1 MSVLHSFGVEIVI
14 SGWWLVAHSLSGGLG
29 GFHVAWLA
37 PFTRWATCLT
47 TKHWTVGVT
56 HMTCT
61 PHLHCMPSHLGL
73 LHSWTRL
80 PAWPWNIELMLHTS
94 PAFCVYMSSY
104 FGLLHSVIHTQDHQA
119 SSPWNNEQMMFQTS
133 LGLYIKF
140 TKWLE
145 LPKSLHQWHSVTPW
159 KCTFPYTKDC
169 LPLPLHISNMILF
182 FHLYK
187 LLRSLSVFHFS

>member
-80 PAWPWNIELMLHTS
+80 PAWPWNIEQLMLHTS

-104 FGLLHSVIHTQDHQA
+104 FSLLHSVIHTGPPSIFTLKQWTDGVPDITGIVYQVHKMA
-119 SSPWNNEQMMFQTS
+119 RTS
-133 LGLYIKF
+133 QKF
-140 TKWLE
+140 T
-145 LPKSLHQWHSVTPW
+145 PVTQCHTM
-159 KCTFPYTKDC
+159 KVHFP
-169 LPLPLHISNMILF
+169 
-182 FHLYK
+182 LYK
-187 LLRSLSVFHFS
+187 RLFTSATSHF